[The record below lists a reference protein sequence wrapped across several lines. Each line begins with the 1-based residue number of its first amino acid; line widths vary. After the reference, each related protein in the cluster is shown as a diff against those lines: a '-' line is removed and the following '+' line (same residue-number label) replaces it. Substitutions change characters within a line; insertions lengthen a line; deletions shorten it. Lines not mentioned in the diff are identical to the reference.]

1 VSKYL
6 FKRLGMTVLV
16 CLLVVVFLAVM
27 PYFIPGDPVKTILG
41 PRASPELVAKIRSD
55 MNLDKPAYT
64 QVYLF
69 LYDALHGDLGT
80 NFVTGKPIM
89 FQIKEALPHTV
100 LLALSSL
107 LLSILIGI
115 PLGVFS
121 AAHPDSWADRLIGV
135 MSVSLITLPSY
146 VAGLLLLLLFAVNLK
161 WLPAVGAGDFSDL
174 PSVLE
179 RLILPS
185 FALAIS
191 WIGYLARLVRT
202 SVLEVMTMDYIRTA
216 YSFGLKERIIYY
228 KYALKNAII
237 PTIAV
242 LGVGLGNLLGG
253 AVFVEVIFSR
263 PGLGQLIYES
273 IIDRN
278 YPVVRAAVLIVAIL
292 FVSANLVADIS
303 YRLINP
309 RAKVEGTPS

>member
-1 VSKYL
+1 LGTYL
-6 FKRLGMTVLV
+6 LKRLGMTVLV
-16 CLLVVVFLAVM
+16 CLLVTIFLAIM
-27 PYFIPGDPVKTILG
+27 PYFVPGDPVKTILG

-55 MNLDKPAYT
+55 MNLDKPAYE

-69 LYDALHGDLGT
+69 ISRAVRGDLGN

-89 FQIKEALPHTV
+89 FQIEQTLPHTV
-100 LLALSSL
+100 LLAFSSL
-107 LLSILIGI
+107 ILAVLIGI

-121 AAHPDSWADRLIGV
+121 AAHPDSFADRLVGV
-135 MSVSLITLPSY
+135 LSVSLITLPSY
-146 VAGLLLLLLFAVNLK
+146 VAGLLLLLLFAVALR
-161 WLPAVGAGDFSDL
+161 WLPAVGAGDFSDPL
-174 PSVLE
+174 SVLS
-179 RLILPS
+179 RLVLPS

-202 SVLEVMTMDYIRTA
+202 SILEVMTMDYIRTA
-216 YSFGLKERIIYY
+216 FSFGLKNRLVYY

-242 LGVGLGNLLGG
+242 LGVSLGNLLGG

-278 YPVVRAAVLIVAIL
+278 YPVVRAAILIVAIL
-292 FVSANLVADIS
+292 FVLANLAADIS
-303 YRLINP
+303 YRLVNP
-309 RAKVEGTPS
+309 RARVEGSRS